1 MYFFS
6 STSVYGSN
14 DKIMYEDD
22 VTNLNPQS
30 PYAECK
36 IKEENYITNTQKI
49 CDFATWNNI
58 RVSRGIRFHTAVNKF
73 CLQSA
78 TNKPLTIWKTAMYQ
92 KRPYLDINDAIRC
105 FSFIIKHNLFFNEI
119 LNVVSVNLSLH
130 ELILILKKY
139 KKIKIKLVSNK
150 IMNQLSYIAS
160 NKKIKNYGFKFN
172 GNLHTQIKKTINL
185 FKGNLL

>member
-1 MYFFS
+1 MILRLGTIF
-6 STSVYGSN
+6 G
-14 DKIMYEDD
+14 
-22 VTNLNPQS
+22 
-30 PYAECK
+30 
-36 IKEENYITNTQKI
+36 
-49 CDFATWNNI
+49 
-58 RVSRGIRFHTAVNKF
+58 VSRGIRFHTAVNKF

-139 KKIKIKLVSNK
+139 KKIKIKLVSSK